1 MSRLKKIIKRL
12 LNFLTGRKL
21 FRKKTPGLNSI
32 HKILVISLYFKGDFL
47 FHTAFLVALKALL
60 PDSKI
65 DLWLKTRLAEIAEK
79 DPTFN
84 NILIFDDIKTA
95 DYREKSKVNIPGKL
109 RFLKQLRK
117 NKYDFI
123 VDLTGKYSTGL
134 FTLLAFPKYS
144 AGINY
149 NFFGFCY
156 DKFAE
161 LNTSTEEGHL
171 IDKYLSLI
179 PKVLNPDIDKWNE
192 LRKTIQTKPYLY
204 IDNEIKEFI
213 TLKLKDLNINPVK
226 PFITLHATSGWSA
239 KEIDCKV
246 FAELI
251 RYFNSKQL
259 DYIFIGDNGDK
270 KKLEV
275 IKSYLNDQD
284 FDFNKNFLQLHFMQS
299 VELIRRSSLFIGS
312 DSAPLHAAGAVGT
325 ASIGIFGPTNPEFS
339 KPVGKQHQVL
349 YHKLYCSAAEDRQ
362 YCTRNGGFTCATVDC
377 MAMINSN
384 EIIYMIEKA
393 LEPSPLSLN

>member
-12 LNFLTGRKL
+12 LNYLTGRKL
-21 FRKKTPGLNSI
+21 FRKKTPVLNSI
-32 HKILVISLYFKGDFL
+32 NKILVISLYFKGDFL
-47 FHTAFLVALKALL
+47 FHTAFLEALKTLF

-79 DPTFN
+79 DPRIN

-95 DYREKSKVNIPGKL
+95 DYREKSKVNIAGKI

-117 NKYDFI
+117 NKYDLI

-134 FTLLAFPKYS
+134 FTLLSFPKYS
-144 AGINY
+144 VGINY

-156 DKFAE
+156 DKFVE
-161 LNTSTEEGHL
+161 LNTSTEKGHL
-171 IDKYLSLI
+171 IDKYLSVI
-179 PKVLNPDIDKWNE
+179 PKGLNLDIEKWNDI
-192 LRKTIQTKPYLY
+192 KKKIQTKPYLY
-204 IDNEIKEFI
+204 VDNETKDFI
-213 TLKLKDLNINPVK
+213 NLKLKELNINPAK
-226 PFITLHATSGWSA
+226 PFITLHATSGWRA
-239 KEIDCKV
+239 KEIDGKI

-251 RYFNSKQL
+251 EYFNSKQL
-259 DYIFIGDNGDK
+259 EYIFIGDDGDK
-270 KKLEV
+270 KRLEE
-275 IKSYLNDQD
+275 IKSYLNDAD
-284 FDFNKNFLQLHFMQS
+284 FNFNKNFLQLYFMQS

-384 EIIYMIEKA
+384 EIIYMIEKV
-393 LEPSPLSLN
+393 LEPSHLSLK